1 MATDSYKLG
10 PGTLTL
16 DDGGADEI
24 EVSAQLSNCRIEP
37 SENVDEGDD
46 LDLLDGTT
54 LLGEDNVTR
63 SYVLA
68 GTAVQDLNAT
78 TLTPKGFTD
87 WSWDHKGAELAFTF
101 IPNTARGATVGVA
114 GTVRVIPLQIGGD
127 AKIRNTADFS
137 WVVIGEPTFTP
148 DTTA

>member
-24 EVSAQLSNCRIEP
+24 EVSAQLSNCRVEP
-37 SENVDEGDD
+37 TENVTEGED
-46 LDLLDGTT
+46 LNLLDGST
-54 LLGEDNVTR
+54 LAGEDDVTR

-87 WSWDHKGAELAFTF
+87 FTWDNKGEELAFTF
-101 IPNTARGATVGVA
+101 IPATARGAAVGVT
-114 GTVRVIPLQIGGD
+114 GICRIVPLQIGGD
-127 AKIRNTADFS
+127 VKVRNTADFS
-137 WVVIGEPTFTP
+137 FAIIGEPVFAP

>member
-16 DDGGADEI
+16 DDGGVDEI
-24 EVSAQLSNCRIEP
+24 EVSAQLSNCRVEP

-78 TLTPKGFTD
+78 TLTPAGLTD
-87 WSWDHKGAELAFTF
+87 WSWDHKGSEVAFTF
-101 IPNTARGATVGVA
+101 IPNTARGAAVGVT

-127 AKIRNTADFS
+127 AKVRNTADFS

-148 DTTA
+148 DSTA

>member
-24 EVSAQLSNCRIEP
+24 EVAAQLSNCRIEP
-37 SENVDEGDD
+37 SEDVTEGDD
-46 LDLLDGTT
+46 LNLLDGTT
-54 LLGEDNVTR
+54 LAGEDDVSR

-78 TLTPKGFTD
+78 TLTPAGFTD
-87 WSWDHKGAELAFTF
+87 WSWDNKGEEVAFTF
-101 IPNTARGATVGVA
+101 IPVTARGAAVGVT
-114 GTVRVIPLQIGGD
+114 GTVRVIPLQVGGD

-137 WVVIGEPTFTP
+137 WVIIGEPTFTP
-148 DTTA
+148 DSTP